1 MKNPLLL
8 ALFICLC
15 FSSVAQQGSSLVSP
29 FEGTSGRLRI
39 LPPNVAKTQE
49 FGNVPVNFST
59 GQLNFNMPLHQIQ
72 VDENLTIPI
81 QLAYNNTGL
90 KPQDVPTWVGNGWNL
105 EVGGTIVQ
113 TINGI
118 SDFTSGGLQTPGV
131 RQQMEN
137 YLAGSITDPDKYLYL
152 TQVLN
157 NQTDSQYDLF
167 SFNFLGR
174 SGKFYFLDNN
184 IVLMN
189 NMPLKITYA
198 SNSFTITDEKG
209 YQFAFT
215 LSLATGGTFSD
226 GFVHPISDPSYISSV
241 TWYLKKITSPNGVV
255 VDFNYYQDI
264 SYQTS
269 VTGASYSTGYTSGN
283 PCVLNN
289 GFSLSQT
296 NTETGVGQYLLDNIV
311 WKGKTVDFQFFDRND
326 LVSNANVKAKG
337 LSAIVA
343 YDEANQETNRI
354 SFSYGYIGTNDR
366 LKLNSVSFIEN
377 KTPFAA
383 IQTTSFE
390 YYGMSGADIPI
401 PSLMVANTPRPANNS
416 VDHWGY
422 YNGRNNPN
430 KIPVA
435 NYSLKTS
442 TNLTSFGTAD
452 RRADNT
458 YSKIG
463 MLKKINYPTKG
474 YTEIFYEPNVVNYSS
489 ISAAPFFLQTQT
501 PETPPPG
508 GSGVYLQIGGN
519 RVSRIVDNTGS
530 SESNERIIT
539 YEQANLLAVP
549 YYVTSIESSTP
560 STATFPTGPCTAC
573 GTRYFISEN
582 NVYNWDGYQIE
593 YRKVTETYGN
603 TGANGKKV
611 YEYNASVAAG
621 DPVINPPHAA
631 TVNLSWR
638 SGNLAKEQTYEK
650 TVSTYTLAQELT
662 NTYSLLSLA
671 STTHNGFKAGRSMDC
686 QQQAVSSGFSYNY
699 FNKSLTPVFT
709 DYYNL
714 QADTTT
720 EYSGGVGLSNTVSY
734 TYTPEVLLKSTSIT
748 NSKNKIES
756 TINYYANDF
765 NNISGT
771 NIDQLKAKNIIG
783 MPLKV
788 IRNIDNK
795 AVDGVMVKS
804 DANGNPIEIYRYE
817 NASLVT
823 LAHNPAQ
830 FILPEFKL
838 FESRKYSSKGNPI
851 EIKRLNQPPTTYV
864 WGYKHSYP
872 IASVQNATVANVEGV
887 IGSLETVADNYTD
900 VNVENIGTSLRS
912 NLPAAMVTSGVMK
925 SGAGLSKITAPNGL
939 KSTFEYDGVNR
950 LSAVKDH
957 LGNLTD
963 IYRYFYATVSE
974 CTPPTA
980 PTISI
985 SSTSL
990 CSVTLSATTCSGGTV
1005 QWSNG
1010 ASGPTTSVPT
1020 TTSSTYTAKC
1030 KVGTCESSASNA
1042 LTVPVLPA
1050 TWSAMDVGSP
1060 SSPGCTQNASGNL
1073 TLLGYGPA
1081 SGTSDNFHWIYKA
1094 FSGNVTIIAKISSIP
1109 ADDGD
1114 RSGIMIRSNLN
1125 PDAQYY
1131 ILLQDGN
1138 ANVGEL
1144 KRDVNGGTGGLYSF
1158 APSAVNQTW
1167 IKVVKTGTSIK
1178 GYYSTNANPE
1188 ANNAWNDYFN
1198 LTGNSPTTLDFGS
1211 NFYIGFATWG
1221 GANQTTFSNI
1231 TINGVAF

>member
-15 FSSVAQQGSSLVSP
+15 ISSVAQQGSSLVSP

-49 FGNVPVNFST
+49 FGNVPINFST
-59 GQLNFNMPLHQIQ
+59 GQLNFNMPLYEIK

-105 EVGGTIVQ
+105 DVGGTIVQ
-113 TINGI
+113 TVNGI
-118 SDFTSGGLQTPGV
+118 SDFTTNGLKDPV
-131 RQQMEN
+131 IRQEMQN
-137 YLAGSITDPDKYLYL
+137 YLNGTVPEPTRYEYL
-152 TQVLN
+152 TDVLN
-157 NQTDSQYDLF
+157 SQKDSQYDLF

-174 SGKFYFLDNN
+174 SGKFYFHGDN
-184 IVLMN
+184 IVMMN
-189 NMPLKITYA
+189 TMPLKITYA
-198 SNSFTITDEKG
+198 SNAFTITDEKG
-209 YQFAFT
+209 YQFAF
-215 LSLATGGTFSD
+215 AINKPNTGSFSD
-226 GFVHPISDPSYISSV
+226 GYINPTGSPFVLNSV
-241 TWYLKKITSPNGVV
+241 TWYLTKITSPNGVEV
-255 VDFNYYQDI
+255 NFNYYNDI
-264 SYQTS
+264 TYQTYAPGS
-269 VTGASYSTGYTSGN
+269 SYATGVRSGN
-283 PCVLNN
+283 PCTIQGQFDVNVTY
-289 GFSLSQT
+289 T
-296 NTETGVGQYLLDNIV
+296 NTSVGQYLLDNIT
-311 WKGKTVDFQFFDRND
+311 WKGKMVDFQFFDRND
-326 LVSNANVKAKG
+326 LVSISGAKAKG

-354 SFSYGYIGTNDR
+354 GFNYGYLGTNDR

-383 IQTTSFE
+383 VQTTSFE
-390 YYGMSGADIPI
+390 YYTAPGVGDIPI
-401 PSLMVANTPRPANNS
+401 PSLMTPTITRDPNNS

-422 YNGRNNPN
+422 YNGRNNST
-430 KIPVA
+430 KVPVA
-435 NYSLKTS
+435 NYSQITS
-442 TNLTSFGTAD
+442 TYLTSFGTAD

-474 YTEIFYEPNVVNYSS
+474 YTEIFYEPNIVNYNN
-489 ISAAPFFLQTQT
+489 ILDAPFFLRTQT

-519 RVSRIVDNTGS
+519 RISRIVDNTGA

-539 YEQANLLAVP
+539 YEQANLLAEP
-549 YYVTSIESSTP
+549 YYVTEIESGLIS
-560 STATFPTGPCTAC
+560 GPGLDAPCEYC
-573 GTRYFISEN
+573 GKRYFVSDN

-593 YRKVTETYGN
+593 YRKVTETYGS
-603 TGANGKKV
+603 TGGNGKKI
-611 YEYNASVAAG
+611 YEYDTNAFVG
-621 DPVINPPHAA
+621 GPVSAPPHAA
-631 TVNLSWR
+631 TVNITWR
-638 SGNLAKEQTYEK
+638 SGNLLKEQTYEK
-650 TVSTYTLAQELT
+650 NSLTPAKELI
-662 NTYSLLSLA
+662 NTYNT
-671 STTHNGFKAGRSMDC
+671 STIYPISRTGFKAGRVRDC
-686 QQQAVSSGFSYNY
+686 VQETRSSLHSYNY
-699 FNKSLTPVFT
+699 FTHTPTPVFT

-714 QADTTT
+714 KAATTT
-720 EYSGGVGLSNTVSY
+720 DYSGGVGLSKTVTY
-734 TYTPEVLLKSTSIT
+734 TYTPEVLLRTTSIID
-748 NSKNKIES
+748 SKNKKDS

-765 NNISGT
+765 NNITGT
-771 NIDQLKAKNIIG
+771 NIDQLKTKNIIG

-788 IRNIDNK
+788 VRYVNNLT
-795 AVDGVMVKS
+795 VDGVMVKS
-804 DANGNPIEIYRYE
+804 DANGNPLEIYRYE
-817 NASLVT
+817 NASLVN
-823 LAHNPAQ
+823 LPHSMSQ
-830 FILPEFKL
+830 FIIPEFKL

-900 VNVENIGTSLRS
+900 VNVENIGTNLRS

-950 LSAVKDH
+950 LSSIKDH

-963 IYRYFYATVSE
+963 YYRYFYATASE
-974 CTPPTA
+974 CTPPS
-980 PTISI
+980 PPVISI
-985 SSTSL
+985 TSTTL

-1010 ASGPTTSVPT
+1010 ASGLTTSVPT
-1020 TTSSTYTAKC
+1020 TTSISYTAKC
-1030 KVGTCESSASNA
+1030 KVGTCESVASNA

-1050 TWSAMDVGSP
+1050 TWSAMDVGTP
-1060 SSPGCTQNASGNL
+1060 SSPGCTQNAAGNL
-1073 TLLGYGPA
+1073 TMLGYGPA

-1094 FSGNVTIIAKISSIP
+1094 FSGNVTIIAKINSIP

-1125 PDAQYY
+1125 PNAQYY

-1178 GYYSTNANPE
+1178 GYYSTNSNPE

-1198 LTGNSPTTLDFGS
+1198 LTGSNPTTLDFGS
-1211 NFYIGFATWG
+1211 NFYIGFALWG